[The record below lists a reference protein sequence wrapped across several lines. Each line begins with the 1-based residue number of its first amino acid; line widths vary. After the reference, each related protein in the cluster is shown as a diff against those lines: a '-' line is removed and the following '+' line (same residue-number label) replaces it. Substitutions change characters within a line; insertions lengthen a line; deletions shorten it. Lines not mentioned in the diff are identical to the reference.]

1 VLEYALPKSV
11 AQLRR
16 FFRGSDC
23 TGADPSQF
31 SRKAPPGSSR
41 GKPSI
46 ISPRFEEHIGGN
58 PRMGCGLS
66 RIAGV
71 EPIEV
76 IPGASV
82 ERLQKRLSRQL
93 ISQRTVQPAPQKR
106 RDHPTD
112 ESRDVLAGRAPSRP
126 PRAPGFRQSRVSSA
140 ADRRPR

>member
-1 VLEYALPKSV
+1 DWCAWRDRQAQSSAKRQATRPLQTDRPRRRSVLEYALPKSV

-41 GKPSI
+41 DKPSI

-82 ERLQKRLSRQL
+82 ERLQKR
-93 ISQRTVQPAPQKR
+93 
-106 RDHPTD
+106 
-112 ESRDVLAGRAPSRP
+112 
-126 PRAPGFRQSRVSSA
+126 
-140 ADRRPR
+140 